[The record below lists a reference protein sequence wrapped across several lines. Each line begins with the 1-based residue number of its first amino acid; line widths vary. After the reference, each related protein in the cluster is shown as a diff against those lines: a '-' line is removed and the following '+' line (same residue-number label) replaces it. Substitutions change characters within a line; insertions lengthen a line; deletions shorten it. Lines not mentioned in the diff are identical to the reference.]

1 MGTFTLK
8 YINKALENVKE
19 YLGKLKRFEKAH
31 IKYINSFGG
40 EYPSPEPKH
49 DLHKIQEEIEY
60 INGIIRGT
68 KSIINACSTIYF
80 VPEYN
85 MTLDE
90 LEMYYR
96 DLSHRCSKL
105 SELKDKTVKAR
116 LIING
121 YQVLHTS
128 INYDKEL
135 VTKEYEKIKEECSKI
150 KDVLSFIY
158 ENAEFEVDGLEFN
171 NYEDEELYAFY
182 DEEDIKD
189 EDEDLEFFDFDLSDD
204 YDNW

>member
-1 MGTFTLK
+1 
-8 YINKALENVKE
+8 
-19 YLGKLKRFEKAH
+19 
-31 IKYINSFGG
+31 
-40 EYPSPEPKH
+40 
-49 DLHKIQEEIEY
+49 
-60 INGIIRGT
+60 
-68 KSIINACSTIYF
+68 
-80 VPEYN
+80 

-116 LIING
+116 LIVNG

-135 VTKEYEKIKEECSKI
+135 VKKEYEKIKEECSKI

-189 EDEDLEFFDFDLSDD
+189 EDEDQEFFDFDLRDD

>member
-1 MGTFTLK
+1 
-8 YINKALENVKE
+8 
-19 YLGKLKRFEKAH
+19 
-31 IKYINSFGG
+31 
-40 EYPSPEPKH
+40 
-49 DLHKIQEEIEY
+49 
-60 INGIIRGT
+60 
-68 KSIINACSTIYF
+68 
-80 VPEYN
+80 

-116 LIING
+116 LIVNG

-135 VTKEYEKIKEECSKI
+135 VKKEYEKIKEECSI
-150 KDVLSFIY
+150 INDVLSSIY

-189 EDEDLEFFDFDLSDD
+189 EDEDQEFFDFDLRDD

>member
-116 LIING
+116 LIVNG

-135 VTKEYEKIKEECSKI
+135 IKKEYEKIKEECSKI

-158 ENAEFEVDGLEFN
+158 ENAEF
-171 NYEDEELYAFY
+171 
-182 DEEDIKD
+182 
-189 EDEDLEFFDFDLSDD
+189 
-204 YDNW
+204 